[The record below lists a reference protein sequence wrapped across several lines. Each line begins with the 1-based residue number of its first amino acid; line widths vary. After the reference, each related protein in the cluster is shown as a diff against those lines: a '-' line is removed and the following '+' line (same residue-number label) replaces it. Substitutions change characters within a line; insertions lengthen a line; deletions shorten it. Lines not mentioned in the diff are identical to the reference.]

1 MLKDP
6 SQAGFAIVEEFVDRV
21 LRAEGVY
28 DEWQIFLQEI
38 GADVWTEEFD
48 STMRRTQLRRE
59 WLKVVEQAE
68 KASQSPAMNFLK

>member
-68 KASQSPAMNFLK
+68 KASQSAAMNFLK